1 MEMTSLCGDI
11 LLLNMEQTL
20 GGRLLVACA
29 MQDEWGRKG
38 KRLRKC
44 ALELSFLWQA
54 ELADVHFTSPVEA
67 QAQGRVCERHFWVL
81 LVSRSV
87 IFRAARHLKLH

>member
-29 MQDEWGRKG
+29 MQDK
-38 KRLRKC
+38 
-44 ALELSFLWQA
+44 
-54 ELADVHFTSPVEA
+54 
-67 QAQGRVCERHFWVL
+67 
-81 LVSRSV
+81 
-87 IFRAARHLKLH
+87 